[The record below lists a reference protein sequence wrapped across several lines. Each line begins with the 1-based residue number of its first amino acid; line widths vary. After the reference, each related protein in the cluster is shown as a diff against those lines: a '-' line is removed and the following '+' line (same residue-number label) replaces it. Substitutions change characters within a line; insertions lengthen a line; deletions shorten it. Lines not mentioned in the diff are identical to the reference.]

1 MAQLFYGDLL
11 VVDKAK
17 AESNLSAKFHFN
29 YSHLEQCLN
38 NSLKKATKSSC
49 SSPEA
54 CSKPLKSKV
63 KVFIWTPALDFNEKV
78 QCPVYML
85 DSPLKRC
92 FTEEVDTGQPCEYLP
107 LPANEVVETKPFSP
121 LADLLLTKV
130 AHPQELGSACAV
142 TRTEGGSILPLSMK
156 YRGGP
161 AHHETDRVC
170 IADGRWRM
178 TANPPS
184 VRTSKSRSSS
194 SSMPFAT
201 ESKVPGFLGGKRR
214 LVEPRKSLCE
224 SIRNDSILRDESKL
238 SELMAQPCRS
248 SPTGFAMHAAL
259 RPNGKVDQ
267 VAPPQTTGSHDPI
280 CEGELK
286 GYSNP
291 VEILQLPYAPGI
303 RRQLL
308 LKFKIEEMKSPRTN
322 NSPLHRRIVSG
333 ISGGS

>member
-11 VVDKAK
+11 LVDKVK

-54 CSKPLKSKV
+54 CSKPLESKV
-63 KVFIWTPALDFNEKV
+63 KVFIWTPALDFDEKA
-78 QCPVYML
+78 QSHLYKL
-85 DSPLKRC
+85 DSPSKRC
-92 FTEEVDTGQPCEYLP
+92 FTEEADTGQPCGYLP
-107 LPANEVVETKPFSP
+107 PPANEVVETKPFSL

-142 TRTEGGSILPLSMK
+142 TRTEGGSILPFSMK

-170 IADGRWRM
+170 IADGRWKM

-184 VRTSKSRSSS
+184 VRTSKSPSV
-194 SSMPFAT
+194 PFIID
-201 ESKVPGFLGGKRR
+201 SKIPGFLGGKRR

-238 SELMAQPCRS
+238 SELMAQPCRR
-248 SPTGFAMHAAL
+248 SPTGFTMHAAL
-259 RPNGKVDQ
+259 RPKVDQ

-286 GYSNP
+286 GHYNP

-308 LKFKIEEMKSPRTN
+308 LKCKIEEMKSLRTN
-322 NSPLHRRIVSG
+322 NSQRHRRIVSG
-333 ISGGS
+333 I